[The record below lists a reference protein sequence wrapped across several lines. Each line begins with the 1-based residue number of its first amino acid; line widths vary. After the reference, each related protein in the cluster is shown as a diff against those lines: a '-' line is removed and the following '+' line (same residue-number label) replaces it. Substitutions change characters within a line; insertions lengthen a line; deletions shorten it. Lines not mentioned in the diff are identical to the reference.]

1 MSWSP
6 SSKVLVGL
14 LLVVAVA
21 AGPAAALTVSNEDA
35 TDEAAVGEQI
45 TAEFTLEELYQN
57 PQTDAW
63 TLGARTGLQS
73 ATWTISYYDQQ
84 GNQINA
90 TDYGGNNVSAGGVD
104 PADGVSEVRVQ
115 VTGTV
120 PEIDAHSYPE
130 KETFLVA
137 ELEQVREGGT
147 LNSIDTW
154 RAQHYTEDSRAAREA
169 IAAAEDAIQEAKQA
183 GATVEDEESTLQSAI
198 SVYRGDNPQEAQN
211 LAEQAQS
218 NAESALSDA
227 RQTQSRNQLLLYG
240 GIGVVALL
248 VIGGGAY
255 LYLNSRESHD
265 KLG

>member
-35 TDEAAVGEQI
+35 TEEAQVGEQI

-63 TLGARTGLQS
+63 TLGGQTDLRS
-73 ATWTISYYDQQ
+73 ATWTVSYYDQQ

-90 TDYGGNNVSAGGVD
+90 TDYGGPNVSAGGVD

-120 PEIDAHSYPE
+120 PEIDEHTYPE

-137 ELEQVREGGT
+137 ELNQVREGGT
-147 LNSIDTW
+147 LNNVDSW
-154 RAQHYTEDSRAAREA
+154 RAQHYTETSRATREA
-169 IAAAEDAIQEAKQA
+169 IAAAEEAVQEAKDA
-183 GATVEDEESTLQSAI
+183 GVGVEDAESTLQSAV
-198 SVYRGDNPQEAQN
+198 SVYKGDNPQEAQN

-218 NAESALSDA
+218 NAESALADA
-227 RQTQSRNQLLLYG
+227 QQTQSRNQLLLYG

-248 VIGGGAY
+248 VVGGGVY